1 MLNKAL
7 TICFGAYVALLSVFW
22 AFVAGTLF
30 VLPFAVLPRGRRER
44 FTRFGARLWFF
55 GVVYGIVLARPRVH
69 GRVDLAA
76 GQGALFVCNHR
87 SFLDPPLLGAFTG
100 SVGLSK
106 RLIALFPFIGLYG
119 WLAGLVF
126 VSRKS
131 AAERR
136 RARAEAVWLLSSG
149 HRLFVFPE
157 GTRSR
162 DGHLRERVHLVLL
175 KDAFELGVP
184 VVPCAVWDTEHA
196 IPPGGLFAR
205 PLQEVHLHIGQ
216 ALEPANFTDAEVFT
230 RAVWSAVASA
240 LPTR

>member
-1 MLNKAL
+1 MLKKVL
-7 TICFGAYVALLSVFW
+7 MTLFGVYVALLSVFW
-22 AFVAGTLF
+22 AFVVGTLF
-30 VLPFAVLPRGRRER
+30 VLPFAVFPRGRRER
-44 FTRFGARLWFF
+44 FTRFGARLWFL

-126 VSRKS
+126 VSRTS
-131 AAERR
+131 PAARR
-136 RARAEAVWLLSSG
+136 RARAEAIWLLSSG

-162 DGHLRERVHLVLL
+162 DGQLRERVHLVLV

-184 VVPCAVWDTEHA
+184 VVPCAVWDTERA
-196 IPPGGLFAR
+196 IPAGGLWAWPFQKVN
-205 PLQEVHLHIGQ
+205 LHLGK
-216 ALEPANFTDAEVFT
+216 PMKPSDFSDADTFT
-230 RAVWSAVASA
+230 RAVWASVADA
-240 LPTR
+240 LPSR